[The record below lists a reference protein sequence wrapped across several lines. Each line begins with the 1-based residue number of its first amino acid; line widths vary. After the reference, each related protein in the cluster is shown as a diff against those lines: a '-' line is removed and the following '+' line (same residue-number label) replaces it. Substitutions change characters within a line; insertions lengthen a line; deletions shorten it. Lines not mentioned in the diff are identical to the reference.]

1 MQQKEKNKYK
11 EYATKELIKRFFP
24 YFKPYRKTLCADLF
38 CAALTTVCEIV
49 LPLIIRQITNTAL
62 EDVTLLTTRMV
73 VGLALVYF
81 VLRIIDALA
90 NYYMADTGHVMGAKI
105 YG

>member
-1 MQQKEKNKYK
+1 MEQNKNN
-11 EYATKELIKRFFP
+11 EYATKTLIKRFLP
-24 YFKPYRKTLCADLF
+24 YFKPYYKTLYVDLF

-49 LPLIIRQITNTAL
+49 LPLIIRKITNTAL
-62 EDVTLLTTRMV
+62 EDVTLLTVRMV

-81 VLRIIDALA
+81 VFELL
-90 NYYMADTGHVMGAKI
+90 MHWQLL